1 MNVLQCLHTVS
12 YTHLDVYKRQ
22 SLDSVGNNRNFD
34 GRARAVFSLAG
45 ALGYTEYIEESTEP
59 RVTLFHSTDDET
71 VPYESGEPFSNLLW
85 LVVGSDLPVVYGSNP
100 ISVQAT
106 SVGLAHD
113 FHSYTNR
120 GHGVHENGSNSLHG
134 DIVPKISDGFYVNLL
149 RPAPLVITGDTVIC
163 NDQLQQEYKT
173 RQDSAAYYDWTV
185 TGGSLIQHSPFSPE
199 VVVLWNENAP
209 VKSLSVTPYSYHRAR
224 GLTKSITVDILLRR
238 TNTWTG
244 GSGLWN
250 TTSDWSLGISPD
262 VCHNVVFPDLS
273 DLSQN
278 VTMDSTCLLYT
289 SRCV

>member
-1 MNVLQCLHTVS
+1 MWNQNGIQIPDLL
-12 YTHLDVYKRQ
+12 

-120 GHGVHENGSNSLHG
+120 GWRSKMVQTA
-134 DIVPKISDGFYVNLL
+134 F
-149 RPAPLVITGDTVIC
+149 TVI
-163 NDQLQQEYKT
+163 L
-173 RQDSAAYYDWTV
+173 
-185 TGGSLIQHSPFSPE
+185 SPKF
-199 VVVLWNENAP
+199 
-209 VKSLSVTPYSYHRAR
+209 R
-224 GLTKSITVDILLRR
+224 
-238 TNTWTG
+238 
-244 GSGLWN
+244 
-250 TTSDWSLGISPD
+250 
-262 VCHNVVFPDLS
+262 
-273 DLSQN
+273 
-278 VTMDSTCLLYT
+278 MDFM
-289 SRCV
+289 